1 MRWSDIF
8 QAILVFLAKLS
19 LGTPS
24 ALLKAFGSGYL
35 IASQSKSNL
44 YRRENLPKNIGS
56 PTVFQVLAF
65 NDKKYYSKATN
76 VTEKKLSLSKQKKGY
91 IRSGAKFLCGTVGK
105 YTGLSTII
113 SFVSG
118 IRKPKKKVLILMS
131 DTGGGH
137 RASAKALDQ
146 ALNDL
151 FPGRTD
157 VNIMDIWSE
166 HAKWPFNTF
175 VTSYRFLAKHPIL
188 WRVTYIYGFFPP
200 TKLFTEVLSYVTC
213 YDSFKK
219 AIETADP
226 DVVVSVHPLCQHIP
240 VPIVQSMNKKRSPE
254 KAPIPFVTVVTDLG
268 GAHPTWFHQGCD
280 RVYVASEAV
289 RKIAI
294 KRGIPPE
301 QVAFYGLPIRPSFWK
316 PAKSKERL
324 RAELGLDKEGKTVLL
339 MGGGDGVG
347 GLAKIAVA
355 VADDLSKGAKRSQM
369 IVICGHNQ
377 QMAAQLLKRAWPQ
390 NVKVLIKGFCDNI
403 DDVMSSSDLLVT
415 KAGPGTIAESMIRG
429 LPVVLSSFL
438 PGQEAGNVPYV
449 VDGGFGVYT
458 GNKPLKIAAAVSRM
472 MNDDSLLGEMSR
484 KARLESHQDATT
496 SIARDMGHEVLGF

>member
-8 QAILVFLAKLS
+8 QAFLLFLAKLS
-19 LGTPS
+19 FGKPS
-24 ALLKAFGSGYL
+24 ALLRAFGSSYL
-35 IASQSKSNL
+35 VASQARPSTHKNVEKYIGNPNFFQTAFNSNNNIKNKCLNLESNL
-44 YRRENLPKNIGS
+44 TESSSPKK
-56 PTVFQVLAF
+56 V
-65 NDKKYYSKATN
+65 KR
-76 VTEKKLSLSKQKKGY
+76 GY
-91 IRSGAKFLCGTVGK
+91 IRSGVNFLGRYTGIGTVVS
-105 YTGLSTII
+105 L
-113 SFVSG
+113 VSG
-118 IRKPKKKVLILMS
+118 LRKPKKKVLILMS

-146 ALNDL
+146 ALSEL
-151 FPGRTD
+151 FPGRTE

-175 VTSYRFLAKHPIL
+175 VTSYRFLAKHPLL

-226 DVVVSVHPLCQHIP
+226 DMVVSVHPLCQHIP
-240 VPIVQSMNKKRSPE
+240 VPIVQSMNKIRSPS
-254 KAPIPFVTVVTDLG
+254 KGPIPFVTVVTDLG

-294 KRGIPPE
+294 KKGIKE
-301 QVAFYGLPIRPSFWK
+301 DRVAFYGLPIRPSFWK
-316 PAKSKERL
+316 PAKSKAKL
-324 RAELGLDKEGKTVLL
+324 RAELGLDKEGKTVML

-355 VADDLSKGAKRSQM
+355 VADNLSKSAAKSQM
-369 IVICGHNQ
+369 VVICGHNER
-377 QMAAQLLKRAWPQ
+377 MAAQLSKRDWPR
-390 NVKVLIKGFCDNI
+390 NVKVLIKGFCENI

-415 KAGPGTIAESMIRG
+415 KAGPGTIAEAMIRG
-429 LPVVLSSFL
+429 LPVILSSFL

-458 GNKPLKIAAAVSRM
+458 GNKPLKIAAAVTRM
-472 MNDDSLLGEMSR
+472 MRDEALLGDMSKR
-484 KARLESHQDATT
+484 ARGESHQDATT
-496 SIARDMGHEVLGF
+496 SIARDIGLEVLGFGK